1 MNLLEILQKELA
13 EFPEGM
19 LYAVQDKDG
28 EVKFG
33 KHSNPTLWESGVWYR
48 HDEGNYLTIFRL
60 ELAEDWDSAIVT
72 KDMWEQ
78 DK

>member
-1 MNLLEILQKELA
+1 MKLLEILQKELK

-33 KHSNPTLWESGVWYR
+33 KHSQPTLWRSSGVWDR
-48 HDEGNYLTIFRL
+48 HEDGNSLVIRRL
-60 ELAEDWDSAIVT
+60 GLAEDWDSAIVT
-72 KDMWEQ
+72 KDMWE
-78 DK
+78 KK